1 MNLPERINLDEVLA
15 NSYRDFHVKGFD
27 YICLQ
32 RSPRETWKLYFF
44 EGDVEKAPEVV
55 HPHDHRYCFS
65 TDVMSGSVENVLYEE
80 SSPQLSFGAKPFN
93 RFEWRTPLNPGP
105 SGFTFAG
112 ETYLKE
118 KVRNCYSKQGPSCY
132 WLTHDAI
139 HTIRIAAPETVILLR
154 QYEDKVPMDVPTSTY
169 SQGDAPSI
177 DGLYSRFTADTLLAR
192 LRTFEERT
200 GILIETIEAVQ

>member
-1 MNLPERINLDEVLA
+1 MDLPSRINLEEVLA

-32 RSPRETWKLYFF
+32 RSLVETWKLYFF

-55 HPHDHRYCFS
+55 HPHDHRYNFL
-65 TDVMSGSVENVLYEE
+65 TDVMSGSVENVLYYEE
-80 SSPQLSFGAKPFN
+80 RGFGAKPFN
-93 RFEWRTPLNPGP
+93 KFEWRTPLNPGP
-105 SGFTFAG
+105 SGFTYKG

-118 KVRNCYSKQGPSCY
+118 KVRTLYEKNDGY
-132 WLTHDAI
+132 WMTHEGI
-139 HTIRIAAPETVILLR
+139 HTIRIAASDTILMLR
-154 QYEDKVPMDVPTSTY
+154 QYEDIVPMGAPTSTY

-177 DGLYSRFTADTLLAR
+177 DGLYSRFTADALLDR

-200 GILIETIEAVQ
+200 GIKIETREV